1 MANQVFQTLRKHSVG
16 LLFVLAGV
24 ALGFELPT
32 QPWQQI
38 AIQKRGHSTFIEKQN
53 VPVCFSRR
61 IDSAIRLC
69 QGVCECSPC
78 VPWSPGDQ
86 GEYVEHARTAHV
98 AVYRIR
104 VDDMLRCFYRVT
116 RNQTTKP
123 YQLNVGDEVNVESF
137 ADANLSRLGLIIQPD
152 GTITLRLLGQVQAAH
167 LTVPQLTEAL
177 EKDYSKYYKVPAITV
192 TPVKVNTKL
201 EDLRATIDARAGIG
215 GQDLEVRVAPDG
227 TISLP
232 AVGPVPVQGLSLEE
246 VEREIN
252 LRYALEVE
260 GIEVTPILETRAPR
274 YVYVLGEVKLP
285 GRYVLEGPTTVMQAI
300 SMGGSWNV
308 GANLKQVVIFRRGED
323 WRLMATMVD
332 LQCALAGKSK
342 CPAGEIWLGDSD
354 VVLVPKSQIL
364 QADDFINLV
373 FTRGIYG
380 MMPFSTS
387 YEFGLAATVLK

>member
-1 MANQVFQTLRKHSVG
+1 M
-16 LLFVLAGV
+16 
-24 ALGFELPT
+24 
-32 QPWQQI
+32 PWM
-38 AIQKRGHSTFIEKQN
+38 
-53 VPVCFSRR
+53 
-61 IDSAIRLC
+61 
-69 QGVCECSPC
+69 
-78 VPWSPGDQ
+78 PGDQ
-86 GEYVEHARTAHV
+86 GEYVEHARTAHI

-104 VDDMLRCFYRVT
+104 VDDTLRCFYRLT

-123 YQLNVGDEVNVESF
+123 YQLNVGDEVSVESF
-137 ADANLSRLGLIIQPD
+137 ADASLNRPTLTIQPD

-192 TPVKVNTKL
+192 TPISVNAKL
-201 EDLRATIDARAGIG
+201 EDLRATVDGRRGGTG
-215 GQDLEVRVAPDG
+215 GQEIEVRVAPDG

-232 AVGPVPVQGLSLEE
+232 AVGPVPVQGLTLEE

-380 MMPFSTS
+380 VMPFSTS